1 MPLFPDAAEDDQLCR
16 FILDNAL
23 DAFIAVDEQG
33 NIIEWSRQAWK
44 IFGWS
49 KEETLDKPLSA
60 TLIPARCQARYM
72 TGIRQ
77 LLSGERQTTA
87 GQLLEVTARRRD
99 GKEIPIEL
107 SMTPFRHA
115 GRQFLACSM
124 RDISRRKKL
133 QQKIQHQASLTKS
146 MLDCIPD
153 AVTVADTTGRLMLV
167 NPAAQRLLQLQAAES
182 RPHQTC
188 HDFRLLQADGKTE
201 FPEHMLP
208 LVRALCGEHIHGVL
222 ALIRHAHPDRDSWV
236 SINARPLNDGSGA
249 LAGGIMIFH
258 DITESIG
265 AERALRE
272 SQENYRQLV
281 ETTTDFAIIMT
292 DPAGTITSWNPGAEK
307 IFGMTPQEMVG
318 RPIADLFTPEDRST
332 GQDAKELEIA
342 RNAGRTEDVRWHM
355 RRDGSRLWAN
365 GVTMPLR
372 NADGSLR
379 GFVKVMRDQTEARL
393 AEEQTQFLALHD
405 MLTGLPNRV
414 HFSNQLHNAIAHSDR
429 TKIPLAVLMLD
440 LDRFKYVNDTFGHH
454 IGDLLLKEVAARI
467 VSSVRETDSVARL
480 GGDEFIVIQKH
491 AAQPAAAVT
500 LAKKLVHALGQPF
513 QLEGN
518 EIICGAS
525 IGISS
530 YPLDARS
537 QVDLVKYADLA
548 LYQAKNAGRGNY
560 HCYTVALSQEKDG
573 KKFRERALREA
584 LEEQKFVLYY
594 QPQVNLSDWRIS
606 TVEAL
611 LRWQPDELEMVLP
624 QDFLDIA
631 EESGLIV
638 RIGEWA
644 LRQAC
649 SQIRQWQTR
658 GMANLHISLN
668 CSARQFCDPEFV
680 DSIRPILEETGLSPS
695 CLELEVTE
703 SMFSSHPQ
711 IKEQLARLRREG
723 VRVTIDNYGTG
734 TVALIDLKE
743 FEVDGL
749 KIDKAFVQHLPHR
762 RKDSAI
768 ASAIISLA
776 HDLGISVTAGGVET
790 AEQLAYLKA
799 RDCTSAQGFL
809 FSPPVSA
816 QEFEKL
822 MQSGHW
828 SRINRLPTPNDA
840 VALKSLH

>member
-1 MPLFPDAAEDDQLCR
+1 MPLFPDAPEDDQLCR

-23 DAFIAVDEQG
+23 DAFIAIDVGG
-33 NIIEWSRQAWK
+33 NIVEWSRQAGK

-60 TLIPARCQARYM
+60 SLIPVRYQDKYM
-72 TGIRQ
+72 AGIRRV
-77 LLSGERQTTA
+77 LTGEKRTKA
-87 GQLLEVTARRRD
+87 GQLVEITACRRN
-99 GKEIPIEL
+99 GEEIPIEL

-115 GRQFLACSM
+115 GQQFLACSM
-124 RDISRRKKL
+124 RDISHRVKL
-133 QQKIQHQASLTKS
+133 QKRIQHQASLTKS

-153 AVTVADTTGRLMLV
+153 AVTVADNEGKLMLV
-167 NPAAQRLLQLQAAES
+167 NPAAQRLLRLHAAEAH
-182 RPHQTC
+182 PHQTC
-188 HDFRLLQADGKTE
+188 ADFHLLQADGRTE
-201 FPEHMLP
+201 FPENMRP
-208 LVRALCGEHIHGVL
+208 MMRALRGEHIHGVL
-222 ALIRHAHPDRDSWV
+222 ARIRQAHPDRDAWV
-236 SINARPLNDGSGA
+236 SINARPLNDDSGT

-258 DITESIG
+258 DISERIH
-265 AERALRE
+265 AEQALRE
-272 SQENYRQLV
+272 SQENYRLLV

-292 DPAGTITSWNPGAEK
+292 DLEGTIVSWNPGAEK
-307 IFGMTPQEMVG
+307 IFASTAQEMVG
-318 RPIADLFTPEDRST
+318 RRMDALFTPEDRSA
-332 GQDAKELEIA
+332 GQVAKELEAA
-342 RNAGRTEDVRWHM
+342 RKLGRTEDLRWHM
-355 RRDGSRLWAN
+355 RKDGSRLWVN
-365 GVTMPLR
+365 GVTMLLR
-372 NADGSLR
+372 NDDGSLR
-379 GFVKVMRDQTEARL
+379 GFVKIMRDQTMARL

-414 HFSNQLHNAIAHSDR
+414 HFSNQLHNAIAHADR
-429 TKIPLAVLMLD
+429 TRIPLALLMLD

-454 IGDLLLKEVAARI
+454 VGDLLLKEVAARI
-467 VSSVRETDSVARL
+467 LSSVRETDCVARL
-480 GGDEFIVIQKH
+480 GGDEFVVIQKH
-491 AAQPAAAVT
+491 AAQPAAAMT
-500 LAKKLVHALGQPF
+500 LAKKLVDALGLPF
-513 QLEGN
+513 YLEGN
-518 EIICGAS
+518 EIISGAS
-525 IGISS
+525 IGICS
-530 YPLDARS
+530 YPLDARNP
-537 QVDLVKYADLA
+537 VDLMKYADLA
-548 LYQAKNAGRGNY
+548 LYQAKNAGRGNFQR
-560 HCYTVALSQEKDG
+560 YTLALSQEKDW
-573 KKFRERALREA
+573 KKLREQALREA
-584 LEEQKFVLYY
+584 LEKQTFSLYY
-594 QPQVNLSDWRIS
+594 QPQVSLSDWRIS
-606 TVEAL
+606 AVEAL

-624 QDFLDIA
+624 EDFLGLA
-631 EESGLIV
+631 EETGLIV

-649 SQIRQWQTR
+649 SQARQWQER

-668 CSARQFCDPEFV
+668 CSARQFCDAEFV
-680 DSIRPILEETGLSPS
+680 DSILPILKETGLPAS

-703 SMFSSHPQ
+703 SMFTSHPQ
-711 IKEQLARLRREG
+711 IREQLARLRREG

-734 TVALIDLKE
+734 TVALIDLKD

-828 SRINRLPTPNDA
+828 SRINRLSADDA
-840 VALKSLH
+840 AAIQSLH